1 MWALV
6 IGTGAAF
13 WQGISMV
20 EIRAALAV
28 LRVPRSEWEDVLA
41 RVQCVV
47 AAARPLLNSKS

>member
-6 IGTGAAF
+6 IGPGAAF